1 MLDAEPANNALDGLR
16 VLDFSAMIAG
26 PYCTRWLADLGAEV
40 IKVEPLDGDY
50 IRTRDPIRD
59 GSSAYFGHLNA
70 GKRSIAL
77 DLKNPEA
84 AAIARRLATISD
96 VVVENYRPGVMQRLG
111 LDFAAL
117 STENPRLVYCAISG
131 FGQSGPDAARP
142 AFAQIVHAAS
152 GFEMANLHRS
162 EEHTSEL
169 QSLMR

>member
-84 AAIARRLATISD
+84 AAT
-96 VVVENYRPGVMQRLG
+96 
-111 LDFAAL
+111 
-117 STENPRLVYCAISG
+117 
-131 FGQSGPDAARP
+131 
-142 AFAQIVHAAS
+142 AQIGRAS
-152 GFEMANLHRS
+152 CREGVCPYG
-162 EEHTSEL
+162 
-169 QSLMR
+169 